1 MSNGSTKSK
10 RPLIVGAV
18 VLAALVAGGL
28 WLLLK
33 GPKPATPGATPKPV
47 AAGTGAGVKVEVR
60 EEPVIYKAVGTLR
73 SRDQVELSPRIVARI
88 VDISARSGDRVTK
101 GQALFKLDD
110 SDLSAAVAQ
119 ARERVKGA
127 RTGVTGAQARVR
139 EAKAALDLTDQELK
153 RAQELSSGTGVVSK
167 AELDRAVSAQ
177 RRATEAWNQA
187 LEGQRGAEADLAG
200 AEQALRQ
207 AEATLEFAVIRSP
220 MDGLVAERLA
230 DPGDL
235 ASPGR
240 ILMRV
245 FDPSRLMLEAPVRE
259 SLAPAVK
266 LGAKAPIEIPALG
279 RTFEGEVRE
288 IVPSVDA
295 GSRTFLVKVC
305 VGMDPA
311 LYPGMFGVL
320 SLELGKEKALLAPE
334 KLVSR
339 TGQLEVVKVLRE
351 GREEKRLVRTAPA
364 AGGMR
369 RVLSGLEE
377 GAVMVAP

>member
-1 MSNGSTKSK
+1 MSDATKKSK
-10 RPLIVGAV
+10 QPLIVGGV
-18 VLAALVAGGL
+18 VLVVLVVGGL
-28 WLLLK
+28 WLLLS
-33 GPKPATPGATPKPV
+33 GPGPAAP
-47 AAGTGAGVKVEVR
+47 AGTPAPVVEKPSHLVKVTTQ
-60 EEPVIYKAVGTLR
+60 EEPVIYKAVGALR

-88 VDISARSGDRVTK
+88 VDIAARSGDRVTK
-101 GQALFKLDD
+101 GQVLFKLDD

-119 ARERVKGA
+119 AQERVKGA
-127 RTGVTGAQARVR
+127 RTGVTAAQARVR
-139 EAKAALDLTDQELK
+139 EAKAALDLADVELK
-153 RAQELSSGTGVVSK
+153 RAQELSTGTGVVSK

-177 RRATEAWNQA
+177 RRATETWNQA
-187 LEGQRGAEADLAG
+187 LEGQRGSEADLAA

-207 AEATLEFAVIRSP
+207 AQATLEFAVIRSP
-220 MDGLVAERLA
+220 MDGVVAERLA

-259 SLAPAVK
+259 SLAPMVK
-266 LGAKAPIEIPALG
+266 VGSKAPIEIPALG

-295 GSRTFLVKVC
+295 SSRTFLVKVC
-305 VGMDPA
+305 VGSDPA
-311 LYPGMFGVL
+311 LYTGMFGVL
-320 SLELGKEKALLAPE
+320 NLELGREKALVAPE

-339 TGQLEVVKVLRE
+339 TGQLEMVKVWRD
-351 GREEKRLVRTAPA
+351 GRVEKRLVRTTPA

-377 GAVMVAP
+377 GALMVAP